1 MFYDAFI
8 SLCEDK
14 RVKPGRAADDMGI
27 NRATVTSWKKSGYTP
42 RAEQLSKIAEYFEV
56 PTDFLLQRPPFE
68 YWDKINENR
77 AEFFHYADFDP
88 ELLEI
93 AYGIDSNLLEA
104 EPIKPIIDFLA
115 EQVES
120 ARPLENGGW
129 EIKMKSSYNTK
140 TAPALTEKDERD
152 IGKDLERIMEQL
164 EAGGDLMFDGDPM
177 SDEARE
183 SIKAA
188 MKLGLEAA
196 KLKNKERFT
205 PKQYRK
211 E

>member
-1 MFYDAFI
+1 MFFDIF
-8 SLCEDK
+8 SCLCEQKGVSRYKACTD
-14 RVKPGRAADDMGI
+14 VGLNRAAV
-27 NRATVTSWKKSGYTP
+27 AKWKGGAIPNGSTLAK
-42 RAEQLSKIAEYFEV
+42 LAEYFGV
-56 PTDFLLQRPPFE
+56 STDYLMGVTLDAQIFASE
-68 YWDKINENR
+68 YWLRYLEAAYDFSNEGDR
-77 AEFFHYADFDP
+77 E
-88 ELLEI
+88 EI
-93 AYGIDSNLLEA
+93 AQSIAVL
-104 EPIKPIIDFLA
+104 
-115 EQVES
+115 QES
-120 ARPLENGGW
+120 IEDLRFIAQLSPQE
-129 EIKMKSSYNTK
+129 K
-140 TAPALTEKDERD
+140 APALTEKDERD
-152 IGKDLERIMEQL
+152 IGKDLERIIEQL